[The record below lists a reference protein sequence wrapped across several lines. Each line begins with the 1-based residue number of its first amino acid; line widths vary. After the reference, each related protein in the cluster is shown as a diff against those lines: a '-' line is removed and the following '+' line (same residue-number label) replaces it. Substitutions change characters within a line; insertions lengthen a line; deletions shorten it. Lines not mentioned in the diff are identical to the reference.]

1 MEWNCTLTEE
11 RLSDFLEGQLSSA
24 ESAALEAHREHCA
37 RCTDLVD
44 QMRDLLAG
52 LHSLEL
58 VEEPADLQL
67 RIVDATLG
75 PRPKKEGWRR
85 WFAWTPMLWRP
96 RFAIGLATVAACGL
110 IVIQAGGVLPTKMH
124 KANVN
129 PTDIVRSIN
138 RQAHLTYAQGVRFV
152 NNLRVVYEIESRL
165 DTQNPQQQSPAQPGQ
180 NNLQRNQNNQQ
191 DKSGRSQTRNA
202 IVYADNEARAASGT
216 SGHSE
221 ASGEAIAF
229 SETSLENKASLENG
243 SSHVDVRHSQ
253 PKFET
258 RRDRWPSPE
267 NLRFAC
273 ANADDQN
280 LNQGFPAPD
289 DPDASAGRQAKPEWS
304 AP

>member
-1 MEWNCTLTEE
+1 MEWTCTLTEE
-11 RLSDFLEGQLSSA
+11 RLSDFLEGQLSNG

-44 QMRDLLAG
+44 RMRDLLTGMHG
-52 LHSLEL
+52 LEF
-58 VEEPADLQL
+58 VEEPAHLQA
-67 RIVDATLG
+67 RILDATLG

-85 WFAWTPMLWRP
+85 WFAWMPMLWRP

-165 DTQNPQQQSPAQPGQ
+165 DSQNPQQQSPAQPGQ
-180 NNLQRNQNNQQ
+180 NNLERNQNNPQE
-191 DKSGRSQTRNA
+191 KSDRSQTRNR
-202 IVYADNEARAASGT
+202 IVYADSDAGAASESSAPAGQAVT
-216 SGHSE
+216 NSG
-221 ASGEAIAF
+221 
-229 SETSLENKASLENG
+229 TSLEN
-243 SSHVDVRHSQ
+243 SSNLDLHHSQ

-258 RRDRWPSPE
+258 RRDRWSSPE
-267 NLRFAC
+267 NLRFAY
-273 ANADDQN
+273 ANADGQN

-289 DPDASAGRQAKPEWS
+289 DPDASADGQAKPEWS